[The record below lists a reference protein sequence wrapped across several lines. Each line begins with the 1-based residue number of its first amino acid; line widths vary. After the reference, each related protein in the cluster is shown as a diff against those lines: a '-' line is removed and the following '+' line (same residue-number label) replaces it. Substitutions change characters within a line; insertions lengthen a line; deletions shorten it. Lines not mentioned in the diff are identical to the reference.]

1 MSRLSAVLLAALL
14 ATGAPSRDAIA
25 ADPAHNSRNALDW
38 AGVYEGVTP
47 CADCPGIQTRLTLH
61 ADGRFDLRTQYL
73 ERQVA
78 TQTVHGSFGWDASGS
93 TITLGGEG
101 NGQQF
106 RVGEGRLLQINRDG
120 SVPPWDAPYRVLTRQ
135 ASLPT
140 AAALPQPPRRH
151 ADPVRVRTLQSHHW
165 TLQSATEAGGQTIDG
180 LIVAGHAFVLRF
192 DGARLSIQGGCNAMN
207 GSWRLGPQGQLLIGR
222 LAATMKACEP
232 ALMNADAA
240 LAALLAQ
247 PLDAVLSPGD
257 QPGLRLSSASGQTL
271 AFGGQPTL
279 QSRYGAP
286 TRIFLEVAA
295 QTVECVSGVM
305 PTQCLRVRERRFDA
319 NGLRIEPPGAWRN
332 FHGSI
337 EGFTHTPG
345 VRNVLRINRYQ
356 RQQTP
361 ADASRTIYV
370 LDMVV
375 ESETVAK

>member
-1 MSRLSAVLLAALL
+1 MKRLRAALLTALL
-14 ATGAPSRDAIA
+14 ATALPSLDAIA
-25 ADPAHNSRNALDW
+25 AEPAHNSRNALDW

-47 CADCPGIQTRLTLH
+47 CADCPGIRMRLTLH
-61 ADGRFDLRTQYL
+61 ADGRFDLTTEYL
-73 ERQVA
+73 ERPVKPD
-78 TQTVHGSFGWDASGS
+78 TVHGSFGWDAAGS
-93 TITLGGEG
+93 TVTLGGEG

-106 RVGEGRLLQINRDG
+106 RVGEGRLLQLNRDG
-120 SVPPWDAPYRVLTRQ
+120 SAPPWNAPYRVLTRQ
-135 ASLPT
+135 ASATP
-140 AAALPQPPRRH
+140 AATQPQPPRRH
-151 ADPVRVRTLQSHHW
+151 ADPALVRTLQSHHW
-165 TLQSATEAGGQTIDG
+165 TLQSATEAAGQPIDG
-180 LIVAGHAFVLRF
+180 LIVAGRAFVLRF
-192 DGARLSIQGGCNAMN
+192 DGARLGIQGGCNAMN
-207 GSWRLGPQGQLLIGR
+207 GRWRLGPKGQLLIGR
-222 LAATMKACEP
+222 LAATMKACDP
-232 ALMNADAA
+232 ALMKADAA

-247 PLDAVLSPGD
+247 PLEAVLAPGD

-286 TRIFLEVAA
+286 TRIFLEVAP

-305 PTQCLRVRERRFDA
+305 RTQCLQVRERRFDA